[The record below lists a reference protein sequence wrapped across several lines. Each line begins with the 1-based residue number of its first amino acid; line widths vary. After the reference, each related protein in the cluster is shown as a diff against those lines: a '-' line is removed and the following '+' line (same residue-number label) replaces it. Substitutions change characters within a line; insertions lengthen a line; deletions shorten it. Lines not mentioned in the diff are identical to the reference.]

1 MAPTAPKL
9 AWSCSAC
16 ELAPRLM
23 RSVKDSTK
31 LWAAPALMIRKLP
44 LKTCGVGVVF
54 VVFMLQAYQST

>member
-1 MAPTAPKL
+1 
-9 AWSCSAC
+9 
-16 ELAPRLM
+16 M

-31 LWAAPALMIRKLP
+31 LWAAPALMMRKLP